1 MRMVCHG
8 EEALSFGAGTWYE
21 PPSFALAANL
31 PPAQP
36 RFESMALL
44 TGELPPKA
52 GDLLGILL
60 ASTFPSDGQGC
71 EVLRPLWAEEAMHRA
86 YGFVRLVDA
95 RNRRRVSRDETA
107 AARDLAA
114 RFRDLEAGDEREMQ
128 PTTGVLRDVVSGLGS
143 LFADPAN
150 VILKTEV
157 EPVSLPAY
165 KRRALVAAAAELV
178 TNALLHAFN
187 GRGAG
192 MIDVG
197 LTVRGP
203 QSACLRVADNGT
215 GFTDGAPNLV
225 CGVAAGFA
233 GLLEADLTYD
243 RRAGWTIAEIAFPI
257 SGC

>member
-8 EEALSFGAGTWYE
+8 DEAHSFGFGGWYE
-21 PPSFALAANL
+21 PLALPLPARL

-44 TGELPPKA
+44 TAELPPKA

-60 ASTFPSDGQGC
+60 GSTFPSGDQGC
-71 EVLRPLWAEEAMHRA
+71 EVLRPLWSEEAMHRA
-86 YGFVRLVDA
+86 YGFVRLIDA
-95 RNRRRVSRDETA
+95 RNRRRVSMDEAA

-114 RFRDLEAGDEREMQ
+114 RFRDLEAGDEREIQ
-128 PTTGVLRDVVSGLGS
+128 PTAAVLRNVISGFGG
-143 LFADPAN
+143 LFGDPAN
-150 VILKTEV
+150 VILKTKV

-178 TNALLHAFN
+178 TNSLLHAFN
-187 GRGAG
+187 GHGAG

-197 LTVRGP
+197 LTVRSP
-203 QSACLRVADNGT
+203 ELACLQVADNGT
-215 GFTDGAPNLV
+215 GFTDGAPNLT

-233 GLLEADLTYD
+233 GLLEADLTYQ
-243 RRAGWTIAEIAFPI
+243 RRAGWTIAEIALPI